1 MLNFCPLIVHCLKIV
16 QKSLVGSLLGF
27 GEAFNDEP
35 IIVITFAFMRGLLLS
50 LSLFTTIA
58 LKAQLPWS
66 FEQCLQ
72 QALSQNI
79 DLQLSQLSIESA
91 KWQWQQARHAQL
103 PSASLSAGQFYQSG
117 RSIDRFTNQFVQS
130 TISSNNFQA
139 QGSVTLFAGRQLQ
152 EQKSGSYSN
161 LQSSKENQRAAEQAL
176 ALNLATVYLQCLQT
190 QARWR
195 ASQNQMKNGEALAK
209 RAQLQFESQIINE
222 SDLASTLAQYESQK
236 AGERNALN
244 AYHSAL
250 QSLQLL
256 IRKPYDP
263 EFSIDEGGLGLDAAA
278 LDSTQTLP
286 YQLADL
292 IALIEQ
298 RPDVQAALYTVKS
311 AEHNL
316 KAAKGALL
324 PTLSMG
330 ASTGTVYSDN
340 AKEVT
345 GVSFGDFQPIGRVQ
359 GSGEIVEAPEVLYQ
373 TQTSAFSDQL
383 SNNLGNSVGI
393 NLSIPLYNN
402 RQAYI
407 RIQQSELELSRAQL
421 NLEKTRMNAQNEIQ
435 TAWLQH
441 ENAKSQYFASSSAEK
456 AQEKS
461 IKLQRMR
468 FEQGM
473 ASQVD
478 FWVSEFNYNNS
489 IETRI
494 EAEFEYQFRRL
505 ILDYYA
511 NPSGLIKTVYYE

>member
-1 MLNFCPLIVHCLKIV
+1 MWNFSPSIVHCLKDV
-16 QKSLVGSLLGF
+16 QKSLIGCQLGF
-27 GEAFNDEP
+27 GEAFSQEP
-35 IIVITFAFMRGLLLS
+35 LPMTTFVNMRGFLLS
-50 LSLFTTIA
+50 LSFLSTS
-58 LKAQLPWS
+58 LVKAQLPWS

-79 DLQLSQLSIESA
+79 DLQLNQLSIESA

-139 QGSVTLFAGRQLQ
+139 QGSITLFAGRQLQ
-152 EQKSGSYSN
+152 EQKAGSHSN
-161 LQSSKENQRAAEQAL
+161 WLSSQENHRASAQAL

-195 ASQNQMKNGEALAK
+195 ASENQMKNSEALAK

-222 SDLASTLAQYESQK
+222 SDLANTLAQFESQK
-236 AGERNALN
+236 AGERNAYN
-244 AYHSAL
+244 AYRSSL

-263 EFSIDEGGLGLDAAA
+263 KFSIDEGGLGLDAAS
-278 LDSTQTLP
+278 LDSTQNLP
-286 YQLADL
+286 YQLEDL
-292 IALIEQ
+292 LALVDQ
-298 RPDVQAALYTVKS
+298 RPDVQSSLYSVLS

-340 AKEVT
+340 AKEIT

-393 NLSIPLYNN
+393 NLYIPLYNN

-407 RIQQSELELSRAQL
+407 RIQQAELDLTRAQL
-421 NLEKTRMNAQNEIQ
+421 NLEKIRLSAQNEIH

-441 ENAKSQYFASSSAEK
+441 ENAKAQYFATSSAEK

-468 FEQGM
+468 FEEGLT
-473 ASQVD
+473 SQVD
-478 FWVSEFNYNNS
+478 FWVSEFNYFNS
-489 IETRI
+489 VQTRI

-505 ILDYYA
+505 ILDFYA

>member
-1 MLNFCPLIVHCLKIV
+1 
-16 QKSLVGSLLGF
+16 
-27 GEAFNDEP
+27 
-35 IIVITFAFMRGLLLS
+35 MRGILLWLMV
-50 LSLFTTIA
+50 LTTA
-58 LKAQLPWS
+58 TLKAQMPWS
-66 FEQCLQ
+66 FEKCLQ

-79 DLQLSQLSIESA
+79 DLQLSQLGIESA
-91 KWQWQQARHAQL
+91 EWQWRQAKHAQL

-152 EQKSGSYSN
+152 EQKSSSYTN

-176 ALNLATVYLQCLQT
+176 ALNVATAYLQCLQT
-190 QARWR
+190 QARWK
-195 ASQNQMKNGEALAK
+195 AAENQMKNGEALAK
-209 RAQLQFESQIINE
+209 RAQLQFEAQIINE
-222 SDLASTLAQYESQK
+222 SDLANTLAQYESQK
-236 AGERNALN
+236 AGERNAHN
-244 AYHSAL
+244 AYQSSL

-256 IRKPYDP
+256 IRKPFDP
-263 EFSIDEGGLGLDAAA
+263 QFAIAEGGLGLEAAA
-278 LDSTQTLP
+278 LDSNQNLP
-286 YQLADL
+286 YQIDELF
-292 IALIEQ
+292 ALIDQ
-298 RPDVQAALYTVKS
+298 RPDVQAALYSAQT

-340 AKEVT
+340 AKEIT

-402 RQAYI
+402 RQAYV
-407 RIQQSELELSRAQL
+407 RIQQAELELTRAQL
-421 NLEKTRMNAQNEIQ
+421 NLEKTRMNAHNEIQ
-435 TAWLQH
+435 TAWLQY
-441 ENAKSQYFASSSAEK
+441 ENAKSQYFASRSAEK

-461 IKLQRMR
+461 IKLQRLR
-468 FEQGM
+468 FEQGLT
-473 ASQVD
+473 SQVD

-489 IETRI
+489 VQTRI
-494 EAEFEYQFRRL
+494 EAEFDYQFRRL

-511 NPSGLIKTVYYE
+511 NPSRLINTAYYE